1 MNIDLLIKMANQITS
16 FWEGELGEEAAAKEV
31 ATHLRRYW
39 EPRMRAQMLTYYAE
53 RQGSGLNE
61 VAKSAVEILAA
72 EAQAK
77 AAQAATGGVAAGSDP
92 ASAPGS
98 QASLVHKVA
107 PANDFSRTPDAAD
120 PRGGD
125 AG

>member
-1 MNIDLLIKMANQITS
+1 MNIDLLIKMTNQITS
-16 FWEGELGEEAAAKEV
+16 FWQSEVDEEAAAKEV

-53 RQGSGLNE
+53 RQGSGLND
-61 VAKSAVEILAA
+61 VAKSAVGLLAA

-77 AAQAATGGVAAGSDP
+77 AAATAGGGTAGGGAAG
-92 ASAPGS
+92 APGT
-98 QASLVHKVA
+98 QASLVDKVA